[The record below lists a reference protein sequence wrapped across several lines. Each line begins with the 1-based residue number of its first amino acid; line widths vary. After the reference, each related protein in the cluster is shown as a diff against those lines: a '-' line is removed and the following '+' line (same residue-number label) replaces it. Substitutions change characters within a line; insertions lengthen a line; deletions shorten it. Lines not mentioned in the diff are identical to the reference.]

1 MRCRRPAVPAWSDP
15 PAPVIDTV
23 EQVFPFAPGSSV
35 KTATF
40 CNLGLRAYSEAYDL
54 QVALAA
60 RRHQGAI
67 EQDIFLAVEHP
78 PVFTL
83 GRRGGRQ
90 HLGVSEDFLKS
101 RGIALVPIERGGD
114 ITYHGPGQLVLYP
127 IINLRQAR
135 LSVNEY
141 VFQLEEVMLR
151 MATDFGVPAGRDER
165 NHGVWVVDNKL
176 GSIGI
181 AIRHS
186 ITFHGLALNINTD
199 LEPFSWIN
207 PCGLHNIGMTSL
219 ARERGS
225 ACPMG
230 AVQSR
235 LRHHLTEVFGVQL
248 QTLDAKAL
256 DVNPSAP
263 PSPAPLP

>member
-1 MRCRRPAVPAWSDP
+1 VTDTTESLLRPEVC
-15 PAPVIDTV
+15 
-23 EQVFPFAPGSSV
+23 V
-35 KTATF
+35 KTAAF
-40 CNLGLRAYSEAYDL
+40 CDLGLRAYAEVYAL

-67 EQDIFLAVEHP
+67 EQDLFLAVEHP

-83 GRRGGRQ
+83 GRRGGRE
-90 HLGVSEDFLKS
+90 HLGVSEDFLES
-101 RGIALVPIERGGD
+101 RNITLVPIERGGD
-114 ITYHGPGQLVLYP
+114 ITYHGPGQQVVYP

-135 LSVNEY
+135 LSVSEY
-141 VFQLEEVMLR
+141 VFWLEEVMRLI
-151 MATDFGVPAGRDER
+151 AADFGVEARRDER
-165 NHGVWVVDNKL
+165 NHGVWVGNNKL

-207 PCGLHNIGMTSL
+207 PCGLHNISMTSL

-225 ACPMG
+225 SCPME
-230 AVQSR
+230 AIRSR
-235 LRHHLTEVFGVQL
+235 LRHHLAEIFGVQL
-248 QTLDAKAL
+248 HPLDAAAL
-256 DVNPSAP
+256 TAHSKPTEH
-263 PSPAPLP
+263 LP